1 MLLTKETVE
10 AYTDRARKMQ
20 KFKVGE
26 IGDKLY
32 ITKMVAFSEQ
42 VNNLHVRAKIRDF
55 DVDNDE
61 PTELG
66 GTDKG
71 PCPLECLLATIA
83 NCLEQTA
90 LLYFSFFKVKLKSV
104 KVKVEATRDVRSSLD
119 PKEVPLPGF
128 SDFIITWFIDSD
140 DDPKRIQRVLD
151 KVKDICP
158 VKGTVTRTHNFKEEI
173 KFP

>member
-1 MLLTKETVE
+1 MLLTKETIE
-10 AYTDRARKMQ
+10 AYTNRARKMQ

-55 DVDNDE
+55 EVDNDE
-61 PTELG
+61 PKELG

-71 PCPLECLLATIA
+71 PCPLECLLATLA
-83 NCLEQTA
+83 NCLQQTA
-90 LLYFSFFKVKLKSV
+90 LLYFTFFKVKLKSV
-104 KVKVEATRDVRSSLD
+104 KVKVEAIHDVRSSLN
-119 PKEVPLPGF
+119 PKEIPLPGF
-128 SDFIITWFIDSD
+128 SDFKVTWFIDSD
-140 DDPKRIQRVLD
+140 DDPKRIERVLD

-158 VKGTVTRTHNFKEEI
+158 VKGTVTRTQNFTEEI
-173 KFP
+173 TFP